1 MNKQIDGNSSAY
13 PEEILDGDG
22 MRVTVGGMTIRAQM
36 AAMICAGANANT
48 DLTGLTVEQQAQC
61 AVAQTDALIAELNK
75 EQNT

>member
-36 AAMICAGANANT
+36 AAMICAGCCAQSDGYASPKRMAEVSV
-48 DLTGLTVEQQAQC
+48 LTA
-61 AVAQTDALIAELNK
+61 DALIAELNK
-75 EQNT
+75 EPNT